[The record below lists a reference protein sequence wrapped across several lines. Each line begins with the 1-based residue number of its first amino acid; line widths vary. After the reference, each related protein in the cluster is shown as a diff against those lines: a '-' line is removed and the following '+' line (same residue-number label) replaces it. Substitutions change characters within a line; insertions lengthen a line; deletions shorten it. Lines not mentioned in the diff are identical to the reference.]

1 MCSVDLVI
9 VNANVVT
16 LDSARPRAEAIA
28 ICNGKISDV
37 GTNEQIL
44 RYANEE
50 TKVIDLKGKTVVP
63 GFIDCHAH
71 MLGFGQSL
79 RQLDLRNIGSIKE
92 MQAKLKKY
100 ARKKQNGW
108 ILGGGWDQ
116 DRFEENRYPNRWD
129 LDAAVNDRPVFLR
142 RVCGHIGV
150 VNTKALELAEMNK
163 KTKLLDKQIDKDEET
178 CELTGILREEALDLI
193 SRVVPKPSFEEI
205 EEACRHACK
214 KAVEAG
220 LTGVNWIVSSAQ
232 ELRVIQKL
240 HSEGRLPVRVY
251 LGLPVEFVDCLAR
264 LGLATGFGSGMV
276 KIGFVKV
283 LADGSLGGHTAAL
296 YEPYSDRPDT
306 GGMMLYTQRKLNKI
320 VCDAHRAGLQIA
332 LHAIGD
338 RAMNAA
344 LSAYERVFNT
354 FPKKDH
360 RHRIEHCSVL
370 NPILI
375 KRMRSLGI
383 IASVQ
388 PHFVFSDFWVAKRV
402 GEERARWVY
411 PFKSLIDEGIA
422 IAAGSDCPVEPI
434 DPLLGM
440 WAAVARRDSHEE
452 NVTAEEALRMYTS
465 NAAYASFEE
474 KRKGSIE
481 AGKSADFTVL
491 SDDPRAVPPEQIKD
505 IKVDMVI
512 VDGRVVYER

>member
-1 MCSVDLVI
+1 
-9 VNANVVT
+9 
-16 LDSARPRAEAIA
+16 
-28 ICNGKISDV
+28 
-37 GTNEQIL
+37 
-44 RYANEE
+44 
-50 TKVIDLKGKTVVP
+50 
-63 GFIDCHAH
+63 
-71 MLGFGQSL
+71 
-79 RQLDLRNIGSIKE
+79 
-92 MQAKLKKY
+92 
-100 ARKKQNGW
+100 
-108 ILGGGWDQ
+108 
-116 DRFEENRYPNRWD
+116 
-129 LDAAVNDRPVFLR
+129 
-142 RVCGHIGV
+142 
-150 VNTKALELAEMNK
+150 
-163 KTKLLDKQIDKDEET
+163 
-178 CELTGILREEALDLI
+178 
-193 SRVVPKPSFEEI
+193 
-205 EEACRHACK
+205 
-214 KAVEAG
+214 
-220 LTGVNWIVSSAQ
+220 
-232 ELRVIQKL
+232 
-240 HSEGRLPVRVY
+240 
-251 LGLPVEFVDCLAR
+251 
-264 LGLATGFGSGMV
+264 MV